1 MGIPLFVSMT
11 SQNSPYAWRM
21 VLDLA
26 GKQPATMNCECYVL
40 VYVQYWSMYSTGVCT
55 ALVYVELVYV

>member
-1 MGIPLFVSMT
+1 
-11 SQNSPYAWRM
+11 M

-40 VYVQYWSMYSTGVCT
+40 VYVPYWSMYSTGVCT
-55 ALVYVELVYV
+55 VLVYVELVYVQYWCM